1 MSSLINDNFIICVT
15 LLLRFLLTFLYV
27 QLERYTDGLYS
38 QKFGPETWEG
48 LEESRTVFQEMGKFL
63 HTECFSHTARG

>member
-38 QKFGPETWEG
+38 QKFGPEIWEG
-48 LEESRTVFQEMGKFL
+48 LEESHTVFQEMGKFL